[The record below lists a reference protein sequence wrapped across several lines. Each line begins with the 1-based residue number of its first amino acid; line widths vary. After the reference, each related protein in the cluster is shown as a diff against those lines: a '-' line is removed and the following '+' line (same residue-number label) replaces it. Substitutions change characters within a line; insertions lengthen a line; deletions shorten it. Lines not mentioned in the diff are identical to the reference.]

1 MSHISKGARYLPVL
15 MYHHVSDA
23 PGLVTVS
30 PAVFRDHM
38 AWLAHHGW
46 TTVGSAEVEDFYAG
60 RPLPKKSVVVTFD
73 DGYLDNYLHAHP
85 VLAEFGQKAL
95 LFVVTGWMG
104 AGPVRLQGDCPN
116 HKRCKALIAGGE
128 TDAVVLR
135 WAEAEAMQAAGTF
148 EFHSHTDTHT
158 RWDKQ
163 LPPGAARLDAMM
175 AELSRSAEVL
185 GRRLGGRSRHLCWPQ
200 GYYEADY
207 LPLAQQTGYT
217 HLYTTEA
224 RSNKVSDDPARIGR
238 VVTKE
243 KSGGWLGRRLAIYT
257 TPLLADLYAR
267 RKAVP

>member
-1 MSHISKGARYLPVL
+1 
-15 MYHHVSDA
+15 
-23 PGLVTVS
+23 
-30 PAVFRDHM
+30 M

-104 AGPVRLQGDCPN
+104 AGPVRMQGDCPN

-128 TDAVVLR
+128 ADAVILR
-135 WAEAEAMQAAGTF
+135 WAEVEAMQAAGTF

-163 LPPGAARLDAMM
+163 LPPGTARLDAMA

-185 GRRLGGRSRHLCWPQ
+185 GRRLGRRCRHLCWPQ

-207 LPLAQQTGYT
+207 LPLARQNGYT

-224 RSNKVSDDPARIGR
+224 RSNKMSDDPARIGR